1 MSMELK
7 KPAMAG
13 TTESSDVMVMLRPNP
28 AGGIVIDLKS
38 DVMVSFGDAIEA
50 TVRDVM
56 KEFDVND
63 AQVSIVDKGALD
75 FVIRARMQC
84 AICRAAEIQYYW
96 GKEDG
101 YVKLAH
107 AYLHVRGRHQP
118 GEDDPGRVL

>member
-1 MSMELK
+1 MDLK

-50 TVRDVM
+50 TVRDVL

-84 AICRAAEIQYYW
+84 AICRAAEIQYDW

-101 YVKLAH
+101 YGK
-107 AYLHVRGRHQP
+107 
-118 GEDDPGRVL
+118 

>member
-50 TVRDVM
+50 TVRDVL
-56 KEFDVND
+56 KEFDVQD
-63 AQVSIVDKGALD
+63 AQVSVVDKGALD

-84 AICRAAEIQYYW
+84 AICRAAEIQYDW

-101 YVKLAH
+101 NGK
-107 AYLHVRGRHQP
+107 
-118 GEDDPGRVL
+118 

>member
-1 MSMELK
+1 MELK

-50 TVRDVM
+50 TVRDVI

-84 AICRAAEIQYYW
+84 AICRAAEIQYDW

-101 YVKLAH
+101 HGK
-107 AYLHVRGRHQP
+107 
-118 GEDDPGRVL
+118 

>member
-1 MSMELK
+1 MELK

-84 AICRAAEIQYYW
+84 AICRAAEIQYDW

-101 YVKLAH
+101 YGK
-107 AYLHVRGRHQP
+107 
-118 GEDDPGRVL
+118 

>member
-50 TVRDVM
+50 TVRDVL
-56 KEFDVND
+56 KEFDVAD

-84 AICRAAEIQYYW
+84 AICRAAEIQYDW

-101 YVKLAH
+101 HGK
-107 AYLHVRGRHQP
+107 
-118 GEDDPGRVL
+118 

>member
-75 FVIRARMQC
+75 CTIKARVECAVMRSAEYEGRIGWGGVI
-84 AICRAAEIQYYW
+84 
-96 GKEDG
+96 K
-101 YVKLAH
+101 
-107 AYLHVRGRHQP
+107 
-118 GEDDPGRVL
+118 

>member
-84 AICRAAEIQYYW
+84 AICRAAEIQYDW

-101 YVKLAH
+101 YGK
-107 AYLHVRGRHQP
+107 
-118 GEDDPGRVL
+118 

>member
-1 MSMELK
+1 MALNIK
-7 KPAMAG
+7 QTAVAG
-13 TTESSDVMVMLRPNP
+13 TMESSDVMVMLRPNP

-84 AICRAAEIQYYW
+84 AICRAAEIQYDW

-101 YVKLAH
+101 YGK
-107 AYLHVRGRHQP
+107 
-118 GEDDPGRVL
+118 

>member
-50 TVRDVM
+50 TVRDVL
-56 KEFDVND
+56 KEFDVAD

-84 AICRAAEIQYYW
+84 AICRAAEIQYDW

-101 YVKLAH
+101 YGK
-107 AYLHVRGRHQP
+107 
-118 GEDDPGRVL
+118 

>member
-63 AQVSIVDKGALD
+63 AQVSIMDKGALD

-84 AICRAAEIQYYW
+84 AICRAAEIQYDW

-101 YVKLAH
+101 YGK
-107 AYLHVRGRHQP
+107 
-118 GEDDPGRVL
+118 

>member
-1 MSMELK
+1 MELK

-50 TVRDVM
+50 TVRDVL

-84 AICRAAEIQYYW
+84 AICRAAEIQYDW
-96 GKEDG
+96 RKEDG
-101 YVKLAH
+101 HGK
-107 AYLHVRGRHQP
+107 
-118 GEDDPGRVL
+118 

>member
-1 MSMELK
+1 
-7 KPAMAG
+7 MAG

-50 TVRDVM
+50 TVRDVL

-84 AICRAAEIQYYW
+84 AICRAAEIQYDW

-101 YVKLAH
+101 YGK
-107 AYLHVRGRHQP
+107 
-118 GEDDPGRVL
+118 

>member
-84 AICRAAEIQYYW
+84 AICRAAEIQYDW
-96 GKEDG
+96 GEEDG
-101 YVKLAH
+101 YGK
-107 AYLHVRGRHQP
+107 
-118 GEDDPGRVL
+118 